1 MSTLAHSRPSA
12 TLVDR
17 FLAPATRLM
26 SQLRFNQ
33 KAIVIGAAFMLT
45 CGVLAGILVVRS
57 NAETAAA
64 QQQRNAVVGLG
75 HLHRAML
82 AIQQHELQVVRKFAK
97 DEVSDQSLQ
106 ESASVVNRELDAL
119 AAWQSRSLPDSALP
133 AALKDARA
141 IWDKA
146 NGEHADSAAAAND
159 HGAAVRKLGEVH
171 GLIADETGL
180 AQAQNA
186 AVLYM
191 GRAATVWVPTLA
203 EYTQQQSATAL
214 RVLGDGAIWVDDRTG
229 LAVSRNMQDY
239 VRTRSEIEIKD
250 AGEEMAD
257 LETSMGV
264 PFRKALD
271 AVAKQNADIQKH
283 ILDAETPVLP
293 VKIMAARTEA
303 TRLAL
308 ASALSAASTSLNH
321 AASTEIARLQQR
333 TALTLGICVL
343 ILAIATYLFLG
354 FIRSTRAALKEVQDA
369 SDLLA
374 RGEFPDAVR
383 VDSRDEVRDIAR
395 GLERAINTLRNF
407 AGAQRDL
414 FDAHQAGEIDRRL
427 RSEDFPGA
435 YGQMA
440 GEVNTLVDSH
450 IQVNTRA
457 IEIVAAY
464 ARGDLSRDMDRLP
477 GQKARI
483 TDAVDSVKNGMNAI
497 NAEIKTLVDA
507 AVAGDF
513 SRRGDASRFEF
524 VYHDVVQSLNQLMA
538 TAEEGLHEVG
548 TLLSAVADGDLNR
561 RVEVE
566 LPGQFGR
573 LANDANRTVDQLA
586 QIVGQIR
593 QGSDAISSAAAEIA
607 AGNND
612 LSQRT
617 EQQAASLEET
627 ASSME
632 ELTSTVRQNADNA
645 RQANQLAQSAAEVAG
660 QGGTVVGE
668 VVNTMNAINQSS
680 KKISDIIGVIDG
692 IAFQTNIL
700 ALNAAVEAARAGE
713 QGRGFAVVASEVRSL
728 AQRSA
733 NAAKEI
739 KQLIGDSVG
748 KVEEGSQLVDQA
760 GRTMQEI
767 VTSVKKV
774 TDIIADI
781 SAASQEQSSGIEQV
795 NNAIT
800 QMDEGTQQNAALVE
814 QASAAARSLEQQS
827 EQLVQTVAVFRLAQ
841 TSAAQHA
848 QAVRAAQVVEMPAAK
863 PSRAKPAAPVAKPA
877 ARKVRATAAANSA
890 DGDWQEF

>member
-1 MSTLAHSRPSA
+1 MSTRSTS
-12 TLVDR
+12 TLLDR
-17 FLAPATRLM
+17 FLTPATQLM

-33 KAIVIGAAFMLT
+33 KAMVIGAAFMLT
-45 CGVLAGILVVRS
+45 CGVLAGIILVRS
-57 NAETAAA
+57 NAEIDAARA
-64 QQQRNAVVGLG
+64 QQSAVAGLG

-82 AIQQHELQVVRKFAK
+82 GIQQHEQLVVRKLAK
-97 DEVSDQSLQ
+97 DEVSDQALTQ
-106 ESASVVNRELDAL
+106 SVDLVNRELDGL
-119 AAWQSRSLPDSALP
+119 AAWQRAQLADSALP
-133 AALKDARA
+133 AALQEARTA
-141 IWDKA
+141 WAKA
-146 NGEHADSAAAAND
+146 NADHTDSAAAATD
-159 HGAAVRKLGEVH
+159 HAAAVRKLGDVH

-203 EYTQQQSATAL
+203 EYTAQQSATAL

-239 VRTRSEIEIKD
+239 VRTRSEVEIKD
-250 AGEEMAD
+250 AEEEMASLSD
-257 LETSMGV
+257 SMGA
-264 PFRKALD
+264 PFRKALE
-271 AVAKQNADIQKH
+271 AVAKQNGDIQKH

-293 VKIMAARTEA
+293 VKIMAARVDA
-303 TRLAL
+303 TRLSL
-308 ASALSAASTSLNH
+308 AAALSAANTSLN
-321 AASTEIARLQQR
+321 AAANAEIARLKQR
-333 TALTLGICVL
+333 TALTMGICVL
-343 ILAIATYLFLG
+343 ILAIAAYLFLG
-354 FIRSTRAALKEVQDA
+354 FSQSTRAALKEVQDA
-369 SDLLA
+369 SDRLA

-383 VDSRDEVRDIAR
+383 VNSRDEVRDIAR
-395 GLERAINTLRNF
+395 GLERAIHTLRSF
-407 AGAQRDL
+407 AGAQRDI
-414 FDAHQAGEIDRRL
+414 FEAHQAGEIDRRL

-464 ARGDLSRDMDRLP
+464 ARGDLSMDMDRLP

-483 TDAVDSVKNGMNAI
+483 TDAVDSVKHGMQSI

-524 VYHDVVQSLNQLMA
+524 VYHDVVQSLNQLMH
-538 TAEEGLHEVG
+538 TAEEGLREVG

-566 LPGQFGR
+566 LPGEFGR
-573 LANDANRTVDQLA
+573 LAHDANRTVEQLA

-668 VVNTMNAINQSS
+668 VVHTMNAINQSS
-680 KKISDIIGVIDG
+680 KKIADIIGVIDG

-713 QGRGFAVVASEVRSL
+713 QGRGFAVVAAEVRSL

-739 KQLIGDSVG
+739 KQLITDSVG
-748 KVEEGSQLVDQA
+748 KVEEGSALVDQA
-760 GRTMQEI
+760 GRTMADI
-767 VTSVKKV
+767 VTSVRKV

-827 EQLVQTVAVFRLAQ
+827 EQLVHTVAVFRLA
-841 TSAAQHA
+841 HVA
-848 QAVRAAQVVEMPAAK
+848 QAARAAATVVEMPAGK
-863 PSRAKPAAPVAKPA
+863 PVRGRATAAAAKPA
-877 ARKVRATAAANSA
+877 ARKVRAPVAANSA
-890 DGDWQEF
+890 EPDWQEF

>member
-1 MSTLAHSRPSA
+1 MSTHASTRSSSSPL
-12 TLVDR
+12 LDR
-17 FLAPATRLM
+17 FLAPATQLM

-33 KAIVIGAAFMLT
+33 KAMVIGAAFMLT
-45 CGVLAGILVVRS
+45 CGVLAGIILVRS
-57 NAETAAA
+57 NDEIAAA
-64 QQQRNAVVGLG
+64 RQQQSAVAGLG
-75 HLHRAML
+75 HLHRAMMG
-82 AIQQHELQVVRKFAK
+82 IQQHEQLVVRKFAK
-97 DEVSDQSLQ
+97 DEVSAQALA
-106 ESASVVNRELDAL
+106 ESVALVNRELDAL
-119 AAWQSRSLPDSALP
+119 SAWQRATLPDSPVP
-133 AALKDARA
+133 AALQTARTA
-141 IWDKA
+141 WSKA
-146 NGEHADSAAAAND
+146 SGEHADSAAASID
-159 HGAAVRKLGEVH
+159 HAAAVRQLGDVH
-171 GLIADETGL
+171 GLIADASGL

-186 AVLYM
+186 PVLYM
-191 GRAATVWVPTLA
+191 GRSATVWVPTLA
-203 EYTQQQSATAL
+203 EYTAQQSATAL

-239 VRTRSEIEIKD
+239 VRTRSEVELKD
-250 AGEEMAD
+250 AVEEMPELAG
-257 LETSMGV
+257 SAGAA
-264 PFRKALD
+264 FRKALD
-271 AVAKQNADIQKH
+271 AVTKQNADIQKH

-293 VKIMAARTEA
+293 VKTMAARVEA

-308 ASALSAASTSLNH
+308 TAALSASNGALDL
-321 AASTEIARLQQR
+321 AARAEIARLKQR
-333 TALTLGICVL
+333 TALTMGLCVL
-343 ILAIATYLFLG
+343 ILAIAAYLFLG
-354 FIRSTRAALKEVQDA
+354 FSRSTRSALREVQDA
-369 SDLLA
+369 SELLA

-383 VDSRDEVRDIAR
+383 VNSRDEVRDIAR
-395 GLERAINTLRNF
+395 GLERAINALRGF

-427 RSEDFPGA
+427 RSDDFPGA

-457 IEIVAAY
+457 MEIVAAY
-464 ARGDLSRDMDRLP
+464 ARGDLSMDMDRLP

-483 TDAVDSVKNGMNAI
+483 TDAVDSVKHGMQGI

-524 VYHDVVQSLNQLMA
+524 VYHDVVQALNQLMA

-548 TLLSAVADGDLNR
+548 SLLAAVADGDLNR
-561 RVEVE
+561 RVEVD

-573 LANDANRTVDQLA
+573 LAGDANRTVDQLA

-645 RQANQLAQSAAEVAG
+645 RQANQLAQTAADVAG
-660 QGGTVVGE
+660 QGGSVVGE
-668 VVNTMNAINQSS
+668 VVHTMNAINQSS
-680 KKISDIIGVIDG
+680 KKIADIIGVIDG

-739 KQLIGDSVG
+739 KQLINDSVV
-748 KVEEGSQLVDQA
+748 KVEEGSVLVDQA
-760 GRTMQEI
+760 GRTMGEI

-827 EQLVQTVAVFRLAQ
+827 EQLVQTVAVFRLAH
-841 TSAAQHA
+841 SV
-848 QAVRAAQVVEMPAAK
+848 QAVRAAQATVVEMSAGKPVRGKAPLAAK
-863 PSRAKPAAPVAKPA
+863 PAP

-890 DGDWQEF
+890 EPDWQEF